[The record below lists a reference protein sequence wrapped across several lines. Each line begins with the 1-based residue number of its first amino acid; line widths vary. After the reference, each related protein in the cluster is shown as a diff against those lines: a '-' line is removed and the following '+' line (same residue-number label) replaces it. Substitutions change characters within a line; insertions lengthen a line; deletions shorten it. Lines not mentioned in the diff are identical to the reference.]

1 MIEFPSI
8 LLIASIVFA
17 ALILITVLRL
27 LTGKTNA
34 DKMVAFDVINVL
46 VVITMFVISIA
57 FDEPLF
63 IDVAIVYSLLS
74 FVATIFIGKYL
85 AGDLK

>member
-1 MIEFPSI
+1 MIEFSPT
-8 LLIASIVFA
+8 LLVAGIVFG

-46 VVITMFVISIA
+46 VVITMFVLSIA

-63 IDVAIVYSLLS
+63 IDVALVYSLLS

>member
-17 ALILITVLRL
+17 TLILITVLRL

-46 VVITMFVISIA
+46 VVITMFVLSIA